1 MLDDC
6 TTVQILDIWFP
17 QAGLKTE
24 RRYGRLSDMTSAT
37 FTTSGMTRLATSDAD
52 EFGEAMRDWDVE
64 LTQLQPGACGVA
76 ITIVPLGP
84 ALICSG
90 RYDQALLQHVGPP
103 DGCLSVNRPG
113 RGSEPVAL
121 HGHDVEAGE
130 VFVSGSGADVETAS
144 RGVLFPTTLSVRL
157 DFLHAQTDW
166 LNDSTLLSRRGMQL
180 HSPGEQW
187 TGNFLDAMEWIFDAV
202 DKYPHIVE
210 REDVRG
216 SLLDQLL
223 VRVNALGAVDAP
235 LSDTRASRSARRQAV
250 ERAREYIRVNL
261 TDPIRLSDL
270 CKHAHAQARSLEYGF
285 REIVG
290 VSPIAYIR
298 ATRLHRARRLL
309 RSTAVRTRSISEI
322 ALDCGFWHLSQFAVD
337 YKHLFAESPSVTF
350 RRTQAQLP
358 RARRSS
364 RPNTE
369 HVRAAIPA
377 AC

>member
-1 MLDDC
+1 
-6 TTVQILDIWFP
+6 
-17 QAGLKTE
+17 
-24 RRYGRLSDMTSAT
+24 MTPSPASQDTGAT
-37 FTTSGMTRLATSDAD
+37 AFTTPGMTRLATRDVN
-52 EFGEAMRDWDVE
+52 EFGESMRDWDIE

-76 ITIVPLGP
+76 LTVVPLGP

-113 RGSEPVAL
+113 RGSDPVAI

-130 VFVSGSGADVETAS
+130 VFLSGSGGEAETVS
-144 RGVLFPTTLSVRL
+144 RGVLFPTALSL
-157 DFLHAQTDW
+157 QFDFLQAQTDW
-166 LNDSTLLSRRGMQL
+166 LDDSPLLSIRGVQL
-180 HSPGEQW
+180 HSPGEKW
-187 TGNFLDAMEWIFDAV
+187 TGNFLDAMEWIFAALNE
-202 DKYPHIVE
+202 YPDIFS
-210 REDVRG
+210 REDVRS

-223 VRVNALGAVDAP
+223 ARVNALGAADAP
-235 LSDTRASRSARRQAV
+235 LSDTRVTRAARRQAV

-285 REIVG
+285 REVLG

-337 YKHLFAESPSVTF
+337 YKHLFAESPSATF
-350 RRTQAQLP
+350 RRTQGQLP
-358 RARRSS
+358 RERRNI
-364 RPNTE
+364 RPSPE
-369 HVRAAIPA
+369 RVRAAIPA